1 MPNNRPK
8 IKGNALTGLNS
19 VIDGIGIITKPL
31 KSSAVTANTAVSKAA
46 TVSFSV
52 LFLCAHHSAY
62 FCTSLTSTSTHFSR
76 EGTGKYSKRPWKLCP
91 PVKILGHGNPISES
105 LHRQYH
111 LVPVLDAARFQLHAL
126 HFQPVQLFH
135 KQA

>member
-1 MPNNRPK
+1 MLNNRPK

-52 LFLCAHHSAY
+52 LFLFAHHSAY

-91 PVKILGHGNPISES
+91 PVKILGHGSPISES
-105 LHRQYH
+105 LAPS
-111 LVPVLDAARFQLHAL
+111 VPPRTGTDAARFQLHAL

>member
-31 KSSAVTANTAVSKAA
+31 KTSAVTANTAVSKAA
-46 TVSFSV
+46 NVSFSV

-91 PVKILGHGNPISES
+91 PVKILGHGSPISES
-105 LHRQYH
+105 LAPS
-111 LVPVLDAARFQLHAL
+111 VPPRTGIDAARFQLHAL

>member
-1 MPNNRPK
+1 MLNNRPK
-8 IKGNALTGLNS
+8 IKGNTLTGLNS

-52 LFLCAHHSAY
+52 LFLFAHHSAY

-91 PVKILGHGNPISES
+91 PVKILGHGSPISES
-105 LHRQYH
+105 LAPSYH
-111 LVPVLDAARFQLHAL
+111 LVQVLDAARFQLHAL